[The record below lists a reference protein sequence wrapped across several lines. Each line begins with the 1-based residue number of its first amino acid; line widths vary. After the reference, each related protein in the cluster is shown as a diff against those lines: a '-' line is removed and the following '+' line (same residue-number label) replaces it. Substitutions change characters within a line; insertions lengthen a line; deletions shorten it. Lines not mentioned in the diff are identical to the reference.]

1 MRKYAW
7 PWLCVAL
14 LVAAPVAGCGGGS
27 GSTSASAP
35 TAATSPAPTSTT
47 TSTTAGQAT
56 ADDVYKSCLDA
67 LGSAVSQS
75 KAQRACTQVR
85 DTFQQ
90 CTTAATNTPEGSARD
105 AALKACQQAADQATA
120 QFQASP

>member
-7 PWLCVAL
+7 PWACVAL
-14 LVAAPVAGCGGGS
+14 LTVAIAGCGGG
-27 GSTSASAP
+27 GGGTSASTTTAP
-35 TAATSPAPTSTT
+35 ATTSTT
-47 TSTTAGQAT
+47 TSTAPGEPT

-67 LGSAVSQS
+67 LGTAVSGGM
-75 KAQRACTQVR
+75 AQRACTQVR

-90 CTTAATNTPEGSARD
+90 CTTAATNAPEGSARD
-105 AALKACQQAADQATA
+105 AALKACQQAADKATA

>member
-7 PWLCVAL
+7 PWACVAL
-14 LVAAPVAGCGGGS
+14 LVAAAVAGCGGG
-27 GSTSASAP
+27 GNSTSVPTS
-35 TAATSPAPTSTT
+35 TAATAPAPTTSSTT
-47 TSTTAGQAT
+47 PGQAT

-67 LGSAVSQS
+67 LGTAVSQS
-75 KAQRACTQVR
+75 KGQRACAQVR

-90 CTTAATNTPEGSARD
+90 CTTAATNAPEGSARD